1 MKLFDRLKSD
11 AGSHWT
17 NYVEHEFVDGIGNG
31 TLPEEAFRHYLIQDY
46 LFLVEFARAYALAIY
61 KSPDVRHMNTALLGV
76 KAILEV
82 ELDLHVEL
90 CGKWGMSREDL
101 ATAEEASANMA
112 YTRFVL
118 EAGMRGDLLDLLAA
132 LAPCIVGYAEI
143 GDALSKQADKG
154 GDNPHYQ
161 RWIAEYAGEEYQNLT
176 RAFGQWMDELADI
189 YLSENR
195 YPVLSKTF
203 NKACRLEADFW
214 QMGLDR
220 SI

>member
-1 MKLFDRLKSD
+1 MKLFDRLKKD
-11 AGSHWT
+11 AGYRWT
-17 NYVEHEFVDGIGNG
+17 DYVEHEFVQNVGNG
-31 TLPEEAFRHYLIQDY
+31 GLSKESFRHYLIQDY

-101 ATAEEASANMA
+101 ETSEEASANIA

-118 EAGMRGDLLDLLAA
+118 EAGMRGDLLDLLVA

-143 GDALSKQADKG
+143 GAELSRQTNPG
-154 GDNPHYQ
+154 GGIPHYQ
-161 RWIAEYAGEEYQNLT
+161 RWIAEYAGDDYQNLT
-176 RAFGQWMDELADI
+176 GAFGEWMDDVAET

-195 YPVLSKTF
+195 YPHILETF
-203 NKACRLEADFW
+203 NRACRLESDFW